1 MLLDYPNIPGAGEIE
16 EASTLPEII
25 RYIYMFALG
34 AAGFVALLAI
44 LIGAIMYIFSAG
56 NSIIALNKQKIAAWI
71 YLGGMIFNIVT
82 NLIFIPKYSYLEQL

>member
-1 MLLDYPNIPGAGEIE
+1 MKKLIIITISIFLLLGFWQTAQAVDLLLDYPNIPGAGEIE

-44 LIGAIMYIFSAG
+44 LMC
-56 NSIIALNKQKIAAWI
+56 
-71 YLGGMIFNIVT
+71 FNPP
-82 NLIFIPKYSYLEQL
+82 NY